1 MLAALIKN
9 TETLTKMMQDFR
21 EENEKL
27 KSELRSVAATS
38 TSSAEESGE
47 DKYKKKFEVLLKIN
61 RAWEDEHSRLKMR
74 YQTLDVE
81 KRQLECERGSFS
93 EHLYRLERRDAF
105 LQSEI
110 KRLNDIAVIQDGIIG
125 RYSAKI
131 NSSLLK
137 DMAAK
142 LLLVFVM
149 FILSLYRHLYF
160 EYRLRVTP

>member
-1 MLAALIKN
+1 MLTTLIKN
-9 TETLTKMMQDFR
+9 NETLTKMMQDFR

-27 KSELRSVAATS
+27 KSELRSMAAATS

-81 KRQLECERGSFS
+81 KRQLECERGGFS

-110 KRLNDIAVIQDGIIG
+110 KRLSDIAVIQDGIIG
-125 RYSAKI
+125 RYSVKI

-149 FILSLYRHLYF
+149 LF
-160 EYRLRVTP
+160 

>member
-27 KSELRSVAATS
+27 KSELRSVAVTS
-38 TSSAEESGE
+38 TGSAEESRE

-81 KRQLECERGSFS
+81 KRQLERERRGFS
-93 EHLYRLERRDAF
+93 EYLYKLERRDAF

-125 RYSAKI
+125 RYSAEI

-137 DMAAK
+137 DMA
-142 LLLVFVM
+142 VFVM
-149 FILSLYRHLYF
+149 LF
-160 EYRLRVTP
+160 